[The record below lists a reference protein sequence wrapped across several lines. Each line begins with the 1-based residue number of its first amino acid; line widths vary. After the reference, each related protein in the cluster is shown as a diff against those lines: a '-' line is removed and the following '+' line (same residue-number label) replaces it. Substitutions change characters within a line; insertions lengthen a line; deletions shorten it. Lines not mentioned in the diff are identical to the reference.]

1 MSIQQ
6 RYIGLILI
14 IFLIIIGCQKKQM
27 ELNTMTI
34 EQIATEA
41 NTQYAAAIKNS
52 MTREKAMD
60 TVVDFLKEQKNVK
73 DVNVTGSGTVRIFFT
88 DGNDLLLLLGK
99 DRM

>member
-14 IFLIIIGCQKKQM
+14 ICIVILGCQAKQM

-34 EQIATEA
+34 EQIAAEA
-41 NTQYAAAIKNS
+41 NNRYAMAIKNS
-52 MTREKAMD
+52 MDKEKAMD

-73 DVNVTGSGTVRIFFT
+73 DIQITGKDTVRIFFT